1 MAACFPYIVNDVS
14 VAIDFYTRLLGFKLE
29 MHPAPGFAE
38 VSRDD
43 MHLYLTQPNGRGGGA
58 TMPSGEP
65 QTPAGIASI
74 SSLIT

>member
-65 QTPAGIASI
+65 AGIASI